1 MLAIRMQRTGRHGH
15 AMFRMIVQD
24 ARRTPT
30 SGNIV
35 ALLGNY
41 DPHTKTAV
49 FDKEKASYYLEHG
62 AQPSDRVIFLLK
74 SQGVKLPSWVSLDDK
89 KTATIRHEAK
99 LRRNRPAGEPAP
111 EPVAEDE
118 ATPVAEVEAEA
129 PTTPEEE
136 VASTEAT
143 EPTDSPEEVAAPV
156 VEEVPDEPEAAEPEI
171 TETPVA
177 EATPEVE
184 PSAEEPLEK

>member
-24 ARRTPT
+24 SRRTPT

-62 AQPSDRVIFLLK
+62 AQPSDRVIFILK
-74 SQGVKLPSWVSLDDK
+74 SQGVKLPSWVSLDNK

-99 LRRNRPAGEPAP
+99 LRRNRPAGEAAP
-111 EPVAEDE
+111 EPKVEE
-118 ATPVAEVEAEA
+118 EVTPVADVVA
-129 PTTPEEE
+129 PANPTEEITETESADAPPATEE
-136 VASTEAT
+136 VAEALVEEAVAVEPEVT
-143 EPTDSPEEVAAPV
+143 EPEVI
-156 VEEVPDEPEAAEPEI
+156 D
-171 TETPVA
+171 TPVA
-177 EATPEVE
+177 EATPETV
-184 PSAEEPLEK
+184 PSSEEPLEK

>member
-24 ARRTPT
+24 SRRTPT

-41 DPHTKTAV
+41 DPHAKTAT

-74 SQGVKLPSWVSLDDK
+74 SQGVKLPSWVETENK
-89 KTATIRHEAK
+89 KTATIRHADK
-99 LRRNRPAGEPAP
+99 LRRNRPPEAAPAP
-111 EPVAEDE
+111 EAVQVESDSE
-118 ATPVAEVEAEA
+118 ADT
-129 PTTPEEE
+129 
-136 VASTEAT
+136 AS
-143 EPTDSPEEVAAPV
+143 P
-156 VEEVPDEPEAAEPEI
+156 VEEV
-171 TETPVA
+171 TETPTLEPTATAVEPTSVEEPAVA
-177 EATPEVE
+177 ETEEVVDAVVETPDETTPSTEV
-184 PSAEEPLEK
+184 PVEK